1 MHTSGPGQ
9 LIEIIAICGD
19 VEDCEEQILGNILRS
34 GNLEIPV
41 RHPVEMLEGL
51 AISREGGLGSLYNL

>member
-1 MHTSGPGQ
+1 MQTSGPGQ

-41 RHPVEMLEGL
+41 RHPVEM
-51 AISREGGLGSLYNL
+51 